1 MSRVVPEVRH
11 AGNSAHHRLTDVST
25 RQDPRPSDDTVARRG
40 DRTQDAAIFI
50 RWCVENILLDPI
62 NINLAIHRK
71 LQICPGKHETGA
83 DMNEITFWAFSV
95 RKLPLLPSRKS
106 AMLNQKRF
114 GRKISIPSTMEIKRD
129 LMDMAHADTIVKS
142 FKSRG
147 LTRHEFGEV
156 VSGLV
161 ADGLLSLERAQVL
174 TLRFERTDPQSPSL
188 VDDRDAR

>member
-1 MSRVVPEVRH
+1 
-11 AGNSAHHRLTDVST
+11 
-25 RQDPRPSDDTVARRG
+25 
-40 DRTQDAAIFI
+40 
-50 RWCVENILLDPI
+50 
-62 NINLAIHRK
+62 
-71 LQICPGKHETGA
+71 
-83 DMNEITFWAFSV
+83 
-95 RKLPLLPSRKS
+95 
-106 AMLNQKRF
+106 MLNQKRF

-147 LTRHEFGEV
+147 LTRDEFGEV

-174 TLRFERTDPQSPSL
+174 TLHFERTDPQSPSL